1 MCSCAADWRRL
12 KALALYALL
21 HPPSPQHCQQ
31 PLQWSPPLSQ
41 ALWTRANSVL
51 ARTTSGSSRARRTG
65 WASLSQA
72 RSRTPLHAASSP
84 TPGGL
89 FSGRNECDGLTD
101 YAAGIVVRL
110 GVPRERANLEH
121 AVRTAWL
128 RARDAAPIIA
138 CTFTRGADSD
148 WRFQYT
154 VPTSDTAAAWAH
166 ETTKFHAEPAIL
178 EDMVEN
184 LINRPRAI
192 GGGHFNLDLH
202 VAPASD
208 EPDAWNIAYDYSSLA
223 SHLDELTRSRSVH
236 ALHAFLD
243 GRACMML
250 LEHLLDNVADIFE
263 KGEGSAPQWGDEVTR
278 LAPAMA
284 ACVEFSSKA
293 LDAPPA
299 APEAASNGA
308 PALVCSFLQ
317 CYPFAC

>member
-1 MCSCAADWRRL
+1 
-12 KALALYALL
+12 
-21 HPPSPQHCQQ
+21 
-31 PLQWSPPLSQ
+31 
-41 ALWTRANSVL
+41 
-51 ARTTSGSSRARRTG
+51 
-65 WASLSQA
+65 
-72 RSRTPLHAASSP
+72 
-84 TPGGL
+84 
-89 FSGRNECDGLTD
+89 
-101 YAAGIVVRL
+101 L

-154 VPTSDTAAAWAH
+154 VPTSDAAAAWAH
-166 ETTKFHAEPAIL
+166 ATTKFHAKPAIL

-202 VAPASD
+202 VAPAPD
-208 EPDAWNIAYDYSSLA
+208 EPDTWNIAYDYSLP
-223 SHLDELTRSRSVH
+223 SHLHELTSTRRVH
-236 ALHAFLD
+236 ALHSFLD

-250 LEHLLDNVADIFE
+250 LEHLLDDVVDIFD

-284 ACVEFSSKA
+284 DCVDFSSNA

-299 APEAASNGA
+299 APEPASDGA
-308 PALVCSFLQ
+308 LPMVCSSVQ
-317 CYPFAC
+317 CHLFAC